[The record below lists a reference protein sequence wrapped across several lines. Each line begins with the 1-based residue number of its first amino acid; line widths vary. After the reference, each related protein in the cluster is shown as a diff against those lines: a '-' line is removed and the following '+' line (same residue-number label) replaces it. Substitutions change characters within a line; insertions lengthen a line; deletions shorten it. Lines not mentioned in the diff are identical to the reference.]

1 MATST
6 GALGAPEYRKLIKP
20 NCSLS
25 LGCFA
30 TLLGLFVAVEA
41 VLGVQFWRTGAWII
55 TFFIGLESLFIA
67 FVLFLF
73 AQRRNDYEL
82 VTVDERYVRVAR
94 RQGGRESQDQF
105 ERYWARVSLQRH
117 DDGWYPSRLLIGS
130 HGRAVEVG
138 RALNERAR
146 GVMARELQKRV
157 GH

>member
-1 MATST
+1 MARSA

-41 VLGVQFWRTGAWII
+41 LLGVQFWRTGAWIV
-55 TFFIGLESLFIA
+55 TFFIGVESLFLG
-67 FVLFLF
+67 FVLYLF
-73 AQRRNDYEL
+73 AQRRDDYEL
-82 VTVDERYVRVAR
+82 VTVDERYVRIAR
-94 RQGGRESQDQF
+94 RQGGRLSQDEF
-105 ERYWARVSLQRH
+105 ERYWARVSLQK
-117 DDGWYPSRLLIGS
+117 DDQDWYPSRLLIAS
-130 HGRAVEVG
+130 HGHAVEIG

-146 GVMARELQKRV
+146 ALMARELQKRV

>member
-1 MATST
+1 MATSA
-6 GALGAPEYRKLIKP
+6 GAPGAPEYRKLIKP

-25 LGCFA
+25 IGCFA
-30 TLLGLFVAVEA
+30 ALLGLFVMVEA
-41 VLGVQFWRTGAWII
+41 LLGVQFWRTGAWII

-73 AQRRNDYEL
+73 ARRRDDYEL
-82 VTVDERYVRVAR
+82 VTVDERYVRIAR
-94 RQGGRESQDQF
+94 RNGGRESQDRF
-105 ERYWARVSLQRH
+105 ERYWARVSLQKNDR
-117 DDGWYPSRLLIGS
+117 WYPSRLLVGS

-146 GVMARELQKRV
+146 GILARELQKRV

>member
-1 MATST
+1 MARTA

-30 TLLGLFVAVEA
+30 ALLGLFVAVEA
-41 VLGVQFWRTGAWII
+41 LLGVQFWHTGAWII
-55 TFFIGLESLFIA
+55 TYFIGLESLFIA

-73 AQRRNDYEL
+73 AQRRDDYEL
-82 VTVDERYVRVAR
+82 VTVDERYVRIAR
-94 RQGGRESQDQF
+94 RYGGRESQDQF
-105 ERYWARVSLQRH
+105 ERYWVRVSLQK
-117 DDGWYPSRLLIGS
+117 DDRWYPSRLLIGS
-130 HGRAVEVG
+130 HGRVVEVG

-146 GVMARELQKRV
+146 GIMARELQKRV